1 MIEAVIALTA
11 ALFGGAGLKII
22 EALVNRKKDRADFA
36 AQLRDELRV
45 DLASIREELQRVEER
60 LERSRSM
67 YYAVLH
73 AYNLAKS
80 AMIAKGLADEIDEID
95 RTLKHHDEKDDQ

>member
-1 MIEAVIALTA
+1 MVEAIIALTA

-60 LERSRSM
+60 LERSRQM

-80 AMIAKGLADEIDEID
+80 AMIARGLANEIEEIDQ
-95 RTLKHHDEKDDQ
+95 TLKHAQKEDE